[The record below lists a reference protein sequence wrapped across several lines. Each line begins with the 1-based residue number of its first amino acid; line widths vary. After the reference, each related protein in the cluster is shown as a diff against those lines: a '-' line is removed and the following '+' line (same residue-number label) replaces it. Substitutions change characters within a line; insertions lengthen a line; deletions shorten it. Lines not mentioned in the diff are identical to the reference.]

1 MYVLINM
8 SYIKKVGAIHIIFGP
23 MFSGK
28 SSELL
33 KIIKKNDILDKKQLV
48 INNKLDIRYGENK
61 IISHDK
67 KEYDC
72 LGCSEL
78 IPLLTNQTF
87 LDAEII
93 IIDESHFFNDLEDF
107 VIQSC
112 DLHNKIVYIA
122 GLNGDYK
129 KESIGQINQLCPK
142 ADTITKLDALCI
154 VCKDGT
160 PAIFSKRIVN
170 QESKILVGTSE
181 YIAVC
186 RKHY

>member
-1 MYVLINM
+1 MLINM
-8 SYIKKVGAIHIIFGP
+8 THTKEIGEIHIIFGP

-33 KIIKKNDILDKKQLV
+33 KIINKYDILGKTQLV

-67 KEYDC
+67 KEYNC

-78 IPLLTNQTF
+78 MPVIIKPEF
-87 LDAEII
+87 IDSEII
-93 IIDESHFFNDLEDF
+93 IIDEAHFFGDLEKF
-107 VIQSC
+107 VKKSC
-112 DLHNKIVYIA
+112 DIYHKIIYVA

-129 KESIGQINQLCPK
+129 REQIGQINNLCTN
-142 ADTITKLDALCI
+142 ADTITKLNALCI
-154 VCKDGT
+154 ECKDGT
-160 PAIFSKRIVN
+160 PGIFSKRIVN
-170 QESKILVGTSE
+170 NDNTILVGSDE

>member
-1 MYVLINM
+1 MLLNM
-8 SYIKKVGAIHIIFGP
+8 SHSKEIGEIHIIFGC

-33 KIIKKNDILDKKQLV
+33 KIIKKYDIMGKTQLV

-67 KEYDC
+67 KEYDS
-72 LGCSEL
+72 LRCSEL
-78 IPLLTNQTF
+78 IPLLTNSKF
-87 LDAEII
+87 IESEII
-93 IIDESHFFNDLEDF
+93 IIDESHFFGDLEDF
-107 VIQSC
+107 VKQSC
-112 DLHNKIVYIA
+112 DKYHKIIYVA

-129 KESIGQINQLCPK
+129 REQIGQINNLCSQ
-142 ADTITKLDALCI
+142 ADTITKLNALCI

-160 PAIFSKRIVN
+160 PAIFSKRVVTN
-170 QESKILVGTSE
+170 DSKILVGSNE

-186 RKHY
+186 RKHYNL

>member
-1 MYVLINM
+1 MIFNM
-8 SYIKKVGAIHIIFGP
+8 SHAKDIGEIHIIFGP

-33 KIIKKNDILDKKQLV
+33 KIIKKYDILGKKQFV

-78 IPLLTNQTF
+78 MPLFTNPKF
-87 LDAEII
+87 IDSDII
-93 IIDESHFFNDLEDF
+93 IIDEAHFFGDLEEF
-107 VIQSC
+107 VKKSC
-112 DLHNKIVYIA
+112 DIYHKIIYVA

-129 KESIGQINQLCPK
+129 REQIGQINNLCTH
-142 ADTITKLDALCI
+142 ADTITKLNALCI
-154 VCKDGT
+154 VCRDGT

-170 QESKILVGTSE
+170 NESKILVGSDE

>member
-1 MYVLINM
+1 MLFNM
-8 SYIKKVGAIHIIFGP
+8 AHSKDVGEVHIIFGP

-33 KIIKKNDILDKKQLV
+33 KIINKYDILGKTQLV

-67 KEYDC
+67 KEYEC
-72 LGCSEL
+72 YGCSEL
-78 IPLLTNQTF
+78 MTLFTNPLFINS
-87 LDAEII
+87 DII
-93 IIDESHFFNDLEDF
+93 IIDEAHFFEDLEEF
-107 VIQSC
+107 VKKSC
-112 DLHNKIVYIA
+112 DIYHKIIYAA

-129 KESIGQINQLCPK
+129 REQIGQINNLCTY
-142 ADTITKLDALCI
+142 ADTITKLNALCI
-154 VCKDGT
+154 KCKDGT

-170 QESKILVGTSE
+170 NDNTILVGSDE

>member
-1 MYVLINM
+1 M
-8 SYIKKVGAIHIIFGP
+8 SHAKDIGEIHIIFGP

-33 KIIKKNDILDKKQLV
+33 KIIKKYDILGKKQFV

-67 KEYDC
+67 KEYEC
-72 LGCSEL
+72 HGCSEL
-78 IPLLTNQTF
+78 LALFTNPKF
-87 LDAEII
+87 IESEII
-93 IIDESHFFNDLEDF
+93 IIDEAHFFGDLEEF
-107 VIQSC
+107 VKKSC
-112 DLHNKIVYIA
+112 DTYHKIIYVA

-129 KESIGQINQLCPK
+129 REPIGHINNLCTHV
-142 ADTITKLDALCI
+142 DTITKLNALCI
-154 VCKDGT
+154 VCRDGT

-170 QESKILVGTSE
+170 DDTKILVGSDE

>member
-1 MYVLINM
+1 MLFNM
-8 SYIKKVGAIHIIFGP
+8 THSKDVGEVHIIFGP

-33 KIIKKNDILDKKQLV
+33 KIINKYDILGKTQLV

-67 KEYDC
+67 KEYEC
-72 LGCSEL
+72 YGCCEL
-78 IPLLTNQTF
+78 MTLFTNPIF
-87 LDAEII
+87 IDSDII
-93 IIDESHFFNDLEDF
+93 IIDEAHFFEDLEDF
-107 VIQSC
+107 VKKSC
-112 DLHNKIVYIA
+112 DIYHKIIYVA

-129 KESIGQINQLCPK
+129 RAQIGQINNLCTY
-142 ADTITKLDALCI
+142 ADTITKLNALCI
-154 VCKDGT
+154 KCKDGT

-170 QESKILVGTSE
+170 NDNTILVGSDE